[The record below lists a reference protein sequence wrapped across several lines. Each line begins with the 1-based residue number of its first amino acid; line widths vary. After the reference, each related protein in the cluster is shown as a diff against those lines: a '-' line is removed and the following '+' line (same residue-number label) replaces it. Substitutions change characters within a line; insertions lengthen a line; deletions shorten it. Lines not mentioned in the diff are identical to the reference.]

1 MPTVVVLFFSGV
13 RAVPADTEGPA
24 STESAEQ
31 CELPEVPDIPSVSIL
46 HVFTIGSL
54 GQCVRYR

>member
-13 RAVPADTEGPA
+13 RAIPADTEGPA

-46 HVFTIGSL
+46 HVFTIGDVPRSHL
-54 GQCVRYR
+54 S